1 RETVGVTVRQVGA
14 CTHRYLELGPFLHR
28 YSVEDTVVDQAES
41 GVRTGTV
48 TFETQFGVL
57 TVVLVQTTLVIDD
70 LDASSRG
77 ADRLLGPAG
86 ERVVVLVVHRAELEA
101 PVLYPLRVETAV
113 AGEVDVLQEDAVHR
127 VGDVGARFRGVR
139 GDRVF
144 GRVLFH
150 GMGAGHHQDGA
161 HEGRTQDRPT
171 PSADQ
176 AAVSGSAVRS
186 GGVRSSWG
194 IGGRILSGGLRTHAI
209 PYPADTLPC
218 SERPDRS
225 WW

>member
-1 RETVGVTVRQVGA
+1 GTQRETEVVTVLLVGA
-14 CTHRYLELGPFLHR
+14 CPHRHLELGPFLHR
-28 YSVEDTVVDQAES
+28 HSVEETGVDQAES

-70 LDASSRG
+70 LDASPRG

-86 ERVVVLVVHRAELEA
+86 EGVVVLVVHRAELEG
-101 PVLYPLRVETAV
+101 PVLYPFRVETAV

-127 VGDVGARFRGVR
+127 VRDVGARFRRIR
-139 GDRVF
+139 GDSVF
-144 GRVLFH
+144 GCVVLFH

-194 IGGRILSGGLRTHAI
+194 VGGRILSGGLRTHAI
-209 PYPADTLPC
+209 PYPEDALPC
-218 SERPDRS
+218 SE
-225 WW
+225 